1 MVQIL
6 ATENKFE
13 GGQIE
18 SKLKF
23 LITIFENFLDFNDL
37 DLRTD
42 CRNRK

>member
-23 LITIFENFLDFNDL
+23 LIPNFENFLDFNDL
-37 DLRTD
+37 DLKTNF
-42 CRNRK
+42 RNRK